1 MMQAS
6 EMESDD
12 TEDAMN
18 SSDSSSA
25 RDGADSGENPQSELN
40 DIDDDVPKGMLPLF
54 PPPTNVSFGLGQSEL
69 MSQGVR
75 HSVRKNSYYY
85 GNLEELEKLVGSRA
99 LTDTQEHREP
109 FNALANEP
117 GLNPQMS
124 EKV

>member
-40 DIDDDVPKGMLPLF
+40 DIDDDVPKCMLPLF

-75 HSVRKNSYYY
+75 HSVRKTVIIM
-85 GNLEELEKLVGSRA
+85 GTWMISR
-99 LTDTQEHREP
+99 
-109 FNALANEP
+109 NWLAAVP
-117 GLNPQMS
+117 
-124 EKV
+124 